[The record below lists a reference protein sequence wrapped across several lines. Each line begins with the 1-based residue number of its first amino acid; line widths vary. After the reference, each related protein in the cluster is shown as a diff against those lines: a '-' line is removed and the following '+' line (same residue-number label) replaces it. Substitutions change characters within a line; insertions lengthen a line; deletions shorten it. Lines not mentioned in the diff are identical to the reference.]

1 MTPVIQSGRLR
12 DAAWLMQG
20 DVARVLAL
28 LNADGEEGR
37 AVGGAVR
44 NALMGLPVAEVD
56 IATTAVPDEVVRRA
70 KAAGIKCVPTGIDHG
85 TVTLV
90 IDGKPF
96 EVTTLREDVE
106 TYGRKAKVAFG
117 RDWARDAE
125 RRDFTINALSAD
137 ANGDVFDYTG
147 GLHDIAQKRVRFIG
161 DAATR
166 IAEDYL
172 RILRFFRIH
181 AAYGAGAVDRDG
193 LIACIG
199 GRDGLA
205 QLSAERIRAEM
216 LKLLVAPG
224 AAVALQEMGDAGLL
238 LRLLGGVTYHAP
250 LRRMIAI
257 ENMIGFEPHAIRRLA
272 ALAVQVREDTLR
284 VAARLRLS
292 NAEAAAL
299 ESMGHRWWRFAGLD
313 DFQARIR
320 VYKLSPERFRNRV
333 MMGWARS
340 NGDEAYWRVLLS
352 LPERWARPVFPLKA
366 ADFIARGLK
375 PGPSLGKALAQA
387 EQDWINADFPL
398 DPASLD
404 AIASASARSAL
415 QDMR

>member
-1 MTPVIQSGRLR
+1 MSAAVQYGRLR
-12 DAAWLMQG
+12 HAPWLATG
-20 DVARVLAL
+20 GVARVLAL
-28 LNADGEEGR
+28 LNADGEEAR

-44 NALMGLPVAEVD
+44 NALMGMPVGEVD
-56 IATTAVPDEVVRRA
+56 IATTAVPDKVMRRA
-70 KAAGIKCVPTGIDHG
+70 KADGIKCVLTGIDHG

-90 IDGKPF
+90 VDGAPI
-96 EVTTLREDVE
+96 EITTLREDVE

-117 RDWARDAE
+117 RDWARDAQ

-137 ANGDVFDYTG
+137 ADGHVYDYTN
-147 GLHDIAQKRVRFIG
+147 GLDDIAARRVRFIG
-161 DAATR
+161 EPERR

-181 AAYGAGAVDRDG
+181 AAYGSGPVDRAG
-193 LIACIG
+193 LSACIR

-216 LKLLVAPG
+216 LKLLVAAG
-224 AAVALQEMGDAGLL
+224 AADALQEMGDCGLL
-238 LRLLGGVTYHAP
+238 LKLFGGVTYHGP

-257 ENMIGFEPHAIRRLA
+257 ENTIGFEPHAIRRLA

-284 VAARLRLS
+284 IAARLRLS

-299 ESMGHRWWRFAGLD
+299 ESMGHRWWRFAKLD

-375 PGPSLGKALAQA
+375 PGPLIGKALAQA
-387 EQDWINADFPL
+387 EQDWIDADFPR
-398 DPASLD
+398 DTTSLD
-404 AIASASARSAL
+404 AIASAAARFAL
-415 QDMR
+415 QDAR

>member
-1 MTPVIQSGRLR
+1 MTAVLQRRLH
-12 DAAWLMQG
+12 DADWLVTG
-20 DVARVLAL
+20 GVARVLAL
-28 LNADGEEGR
+28 LNTDGDEGR

-44 NALMGLPVAEVD
+44 NALMDLPVGEVD
-56 IATTAVPDEVVRRA
+56 IATTATPDVVMSRA
-70 KAAGIKCVPTGIDHG
+70 KAAHIKAIPTGIDHG
-85 TVTLV
+85 TVTLIV
-90 IDGKPF
+90 DGKPF

-117 RDWARDAE
+117 RDWARDAQ
-125 RRDFTINALSAD
+125 RRDFTINALSAN
-137 ANGDVFDYTG
+137 AHGDVYDYTD
-147 GLHDIAQKRVRFIG
+147 GLDDIAQRRVRFIG
-161 DAATR
+161 EASKR

-181 AAYGAGAVDRDG
+181 AAYGAGPVDREG
-193 LIACIG
+193 LMACIG
-199 GRDGLA
+199 GREGLA
-205 QLSAERIRAEM
+205 HLSAERIRAEM

-224 AAVALQEMGDAGLL
+224 AAEALQEMGDAGLL

-250 LRRMIAI
+250 LRRMISI
-257 ENMIGFEPHAIRRLA
+257 ENKIGFEPDPIRRLA

-299 ESMGHRWWRFAGLD
+299 ESMGHRWWRFASLD
-313 DFQARIR
+313 DFQARVR

-340 NGDEAYWRVLLS
+340 RGEDAYWRNLLS
-352 LPERWARPVFPLKA
+352 LPERWARPVFPVKA

-375 PGPSLGKALAQA
+375 PGPLLGRALAQA
-387 EQDWINADFPL
+387 EQDWINADFPDDAGL
-398 DPASLD
+398 LD
-404 AIASASARSAL
+404 AIASSAARSAL
-415 QDMR
+415 MGER